1 MRGRTPKVESR
12 PEVTRRRPRGQG
24 KAALAKA
31 LPAGDLA
38 LSEPPADMPKQVR
51 DVWTACVTEM
61 GANRHLRAPDLVL
74 LRAYC
79 EAAYLHLQASAMIH
93 AQGLIIDGAFGP
105 ITNPMIKVQKDAAT
119 TIRQL
124 SDVLGLNP
132 LARIRGGL
140 LEIAGQSMVLDIRER
155 LVAKLA
161 KG

>member
-1 MRGRTPKVESR
+1 M
-12 PEVTRRRPRGQG
+12 
-24 KAALAKA
+24 
-31 LPAGDLA
+31 PA
-38 LSEPPADMPKQVR
+38 QVR
-51 DVWTACVTEM
+51 DVWSACVAEM

-79 EAAYLHLQASAMIH
+79 EATYLHLQASAMIH
-93 AQGLIIDGAFGP
+93 AQGLMTEGAYGP
-105 ITNPMIKVQKDAAT
+105 VVNPMVKVQKDAAT
-119 TIRQL
+119 TMRQL